1 MKTRKTRSLSTKIVL
16 SVASVFLL
24 IFFTVFIAF
33 DKINKSALYTA
44 EKEKAGMIA
53 ETIAPILAV
62 ELYLERQQNLL
73 NIASQVI
80 ENPNILSFVIKQNG
94 KIIVDRKSAPNGGN
108 DAGKNFIVETELMHP
123 VTQKPIATLHLD
135 YSSAHYHHL
144 AGQYQVILLITL
156 SALSFLMLLFTF
168 YLRHLL
174 TPLKHIA
181 SRLGNFTPG
190 QELSLP
196 FYNNN
201 DEIGN
206 IANALKEMNIRI
218 TQYAHQ
224 QENTAHILEQE
235 VEKKTAQLT
244 RQLYTDALTGYANRA
259 RLMLDI
265 NAMFDGVILLINI
278 DEFQQINDFYG
289 HIAGDHVLSQL
300 AESLKEF
307 SNNSRHEMNVYRL
320 SGDEFALLTTDPMGY
335 NGLQLFLQALNDY
348 VEASPLRYEEAE
360 INIRITLGAS
370 MDINNGM
377 EKADMA
383 LKTARQNQKPF
394 MIYDESLNIEHQY
407 QQNMLWIQR
416 LTNAIAEDRIV
427 PYYQPIFN
435 NKTGALSNYE
445 CLIRMIEKNG
455 NVLTPYH
462 FLDISKKARLY
473 TRLTRIMIEKSC
485 HHFADKKEHFSIN
498 ISVDD
503 ILDSD
508 TVNFIKQRIKFYNVE
523 ERITFEILESEGIED
538 YPEILQFV
546 EEMKLLGCRFSIDDF
561 GSGYSNF
568 EHLLRLKIDY
578 IKIDGSL
585 IRNLHTDSSAI
596 SIIQAIVY
604 FAKKRDLVCIAEF
617 VHNAE
622 VHQIVKQL
630 GIEHSQGF
638 HLGEPLPN
646 TL

>member
-1 MKTRKTRSLSTKIVL
+1 MKIKKTRSLSTKIVL

-33 DKINKSALYTA
+33 DKINKNALYTA
-44 EKEKAGMIA
+44 EKEKAEMVA
-53 ETIAPILAV
+53 ETVAPLLAV
-62 ELYLERQQNLL
+62 ELYLERKQNLL
-73 NIASQVI
+73 SIADQVI
-80 ENPNILSFVIKQNG
+80 ANPNILSFVLEQDG
-94 KIIVDRKSAPNGGN
+94 KTIVDQKSSIPQQNN
-108 DAGKNFIVETELMHP
+108 TDESFNVQTELLHP
-123 VTQKPIATLHLD
+123 VTLKPIARLYLT

-144 AGQYQVILLITL
+144 TGQYRDILLITL
-156 SALSFLMLLFTF
+156 CALIFLILMFSF
-168 YLRHLL
+168 YLRYLL
-174 TPLKHIA
+174 TPLKRIA

-196 FYNNN
+196 AYNKN

-206 IANALKEMNIRI
+206 IANALKKMNIRI
-218 TQYAHQ
+218 TEYAQQ
-224 QENTAHILEQE
+224 QENTAHTLEQE

-244 RQLYTDALTGYANRA
+244 HQLYTDSLTGYPNRT
-259 RLMLDI
+259 RLMVDI
-265 NAMFDGVILLINI
+265 SSVKDGIILLINI

-289 HIAGDHVLSQL
+289 HIAGDHVLNQL
-300 AESLKEF
+300 AESLKYF
-307 SNNSRHEMNVYRL
+307 SLNSQHEMVVYKL

-335 NGLQLFLQALNDY
+335 HSLQHFLQELNDY
-348 VEASPLRYEEAE
+348 IQASPLTYEEAK

-383 LKTARQNQKPF
+383 LKTARLNQKPF

-416 LTNAIAEDRIV
+416 LSVAIEEDRIV
-427 PYYQPIFN
+427 PYFQPVFDN
-435 NKTGALSNYE
+435 VTGDISSYE
-445 CLIRMIEKNG
+445 CLIRMIETDG

-473 TRLTRIMIEKSC
+473 TRLTSIMVEKSC
-485 HHFADKKEHFSIN
+485 RHFTNKIHHFSIN
-498 ISVDD
+498 LSMDD
-503 ILDSD
+503 ILDSN
-508 TVNFIKQRIKFYNVE
+508 TVAFIKERIKFYKVE
-523 ERITFEILESEGIED
+523 KRITFEILESVGIED
-538 YPEILQFV
+538 YPEILQFI
-546 EEMKLLGCRFSIDDF
+546 EDMKQEGCQFSIDDF

-568 EHLLRLKIDY
+568 DHLLRLKIDY

-585 IRNLHTDSSAI
+585 IRNLHTDSNAI

-604 FAKKRDLVCIAEF
+604 FAKKRNLICIAEF

-622 VHQIVKQL
+622 VYEIVKEL
-630 GIEHSQGF
+630 GIERSQGF